1 MLVVA
6 LHVPPAFSQSA
17 RVVYCDIVSLL
28 EPDDV
33 PDDVPVLPPEDG
45 LAEGDVALS
54 PAEPVDGAVAPPE
67 LGLAEVPPVL
77 VEVSDEPEVPDVPE
91 LPAAP
96 PAPLEPLL
104 EPAAPDAPPALPLP
118 PEAPPAC
125 ATESAGARPMT
136 ATRNAKMTFFM
147 GPPWEST

>member
-6 LHVPPAFSQSA
+6 LHLPPAFSQSA

-33 PDDVPVLPPEDG
+33 PDEVPVLPPEDG

-54 PAEPVDGAVAPPE
+54 SEEPVDGAVAPPE
-67 LGLAEVPPVL
+67 LGLLEVPPL
-77 VEVSDEPEVPDVPE
+77 VVELSDDPEVPDVPE
-91 LPAAP
+91 P
-96 PAPLEPLL
+96 PAPLEPL
-104 EPAAPDAPPALPLP
+104 EPAVPEAPLALPLP
-118 PEAPPAC
+118 PEPPPDC
-125 ATESAGARPMT
+125 AAARTGARPMT

-147 GPPWEST
+147 GPP